1 MAIPKSVCIEL
12 ENFNLACKE
21 FCESKIIL
29 IEKSISNI
37 LKTIARGSSLYSAIA
52 ERIVGYNFGLDFSA
66 VKESKNFDIIFSEK
80 RVIPFVFYL
89 LNEMDNG
96 HIDTFEF
103 IQNIFGGNSESS
115 YLEFAKS
122 LVIPFNQSV
131 NTYVQSLFKDKKDTQ
146 PQSENQKRKELIDPS
161 LRGRIE
167 YVVGSI
173 SKRLDDP
180 KYEKLNNKTGVSTI
194 AITVLVCLS
203 NNEQIG
209 VFGLLLG
216 LKTILR
222 NKRAFKNDLKELNLI
237 INSLE
242 KMQ

>member
-1 MAIPKSVCIEL
+1 MSIPKSVCAEL
-12 ENFNLACKE
+12 EGFNLACKE

-66 VKESKNFDIIFSEK
+66 VKESKSFDIIFSEK
-80 RVIPFVFYL
+80 RVIQFVFYL

-103 IQNIFGGNSESS
+103 IQNIFGSNSESA
-115 YLEFAKS
+115 YLSFAKT
-122 LVIPFNQSV
+122 LIIPFNQSV
-131 NTYVQSLFKDKKDTQ
+131 NAYVQALFKNKKDN
-146 PQSENQKRKELIDPS
+146 SETEAPKKKELLINS
-161 LRGRIE
+161 STRGRIE
-167 YVVGSI
+167 FVVGEI
-173 SKRLDDP
+173 IKKLEDE

-194 AITVLVCLS
+194 AVSVLVCLS

-216 LKTILR
+216 LKTILK
-222 NKRAFKNDLKELNLI
+222 NKRAFKNDLKELDLVLT
-237 INSLE
+237 SLE